1 MQVIRSWFGRAKV
14 DLFAFQETT
23 HCPLWYSMVEPKGDA
38 GVRCPSTRVAS
49 GPSILFSPFSSF
61 TSSIDQDSRL
71 TSHSPAQCFR
81 LDQPDMDARS
91 GCIARGG
98 PMASPIQAGNALSGS
113 GAALEPQP
121 WAIQHAC
128 LASEWEP
135 SGTLGQGVLTT
146 LQAAR
151 APSTVVIY
159 TGCWEIFTCWC
170 QSKCINPVSCDV
182 LSLIFFFQFLLE
194 AGLKEST
201 LKGYVAAISD
211 CNDHIDGLS
220 ASWTFLLTFGWFCLN
235 AASSLATSGLQAGEI

>member
-1 MQVIRSWFGRAKV
+1 MQVIRSWFGRAEV

-182 LSLIFFFQFLLE
+182 LSLIFFFSSSFWKG
-194 AGLKEST
+194 GLRNQVWGGMWQPSLIAMTT
-201 LKGYVAAISD
+201 LRA
-211 CNDHIDGLS
+211 CQ
-220 ASWTFLLTFGWFCLN
+220 
-235 AASSLATSGLQAGEI
+235 QAGPSCLHLVGFAWMWLLL